1 MMLDVINPPMPRTE
15 SVKAAPKTP
24 VELVA
29 FTRSLGAANVQG
41 VIVVLSEE
49 VRWMQRKGIL

>member
-1 MMLDVINPPMPRTE
+1 MLDVINPPMPRTE

-24 VELVA
+24 VERVA

-49 VRWMQRKGIL
+49 VRWMQKKGIL